1 MSVVTVWFA
10 LETAARAEPPTSAPA
25 IPPTSV
31 PAPVS
36 PSSPPAPY
44 AAPAEAPPAPAD
56 PHDEVLRRLLRSGCR
71 DGLPEAHALASRGAV
86 TWADTVARLCG
97 EILRAAPTPHATRAR
112 VDHDGR
118 GTMVISSTLYG
129 IWVGIATDVLFTIN
143 DQRGVIVPPLIGMGV
158 GLGLSLVLT
167 GDHPLTNGQ
176 AWTIVTG
183 LEYGS
188 VNGALWAGA
197 FDFSATDVV
206 GTTLATGLAAGA
218 IGLLVAQKMSPSQ
231 GNVEVVRSGLL
242 WGTAFGLLTM
252 LTVAT
257 DGSSQSYLRGAGVS
271 MDLGLLGGL
280 ALAASF
286 DVSRNRDLIID
297 AGFLGGGF
305 AGFGLTWLVEGASSD
320 GRGYA
325 AGALGGMVAGAVTA
339 IYLTRHMD
347 DPDEETGPTV
357 AALLGRDARG
367 RWSWGTPGP
376 TPVLDG
382 LGRRIIGATFTAVGG
397 NF

>member
-1 MSVVTVWFA
+1 VVAVWFA
-10 LETAARAEPPTSAPA
+10 LETGARAEPPA
-25 IPPTSV
+25 
-31 PAPVS
+31 S
-36 PSSPPAPY
+36 PPPAPY
-44 AAPAEAPPAPAD
+44 AAPMAAPPAPAD

-71 DGLPEAHALASRGAV
+71 DGLPEARALASGGAV
-86 TWADTVARLCG
+86 TWAETVARLCG
-97 EILRAAPTPHATRAR
+97 EILRAAPAPRAR
-112 VDHDGR
+112 VDRDGR
-118 GTMVISSTLYG
+118 GTMVIASTLYG
-129 IWVGIATDVLFTIN
+129 IWVGIATDVLFTID
-143 DQRGVIVPPLIGMGV
+143 DQRGIILPPLIGMGA
-158 GLGLSLVLT
+158 GLGLSLLLT

-188 VNGALWAGA
+188 ANGALWAGA
-197 FDFSATDVV
+197 FDFSATTVV
-206 GTTLATGLAAGA
+206 GATLATGVGAGA
-218 IGLLVAQKMSPSQ
+218 IGLLVSQKMSPSQ
-231 GNVEVVRSGLL
+231 GDVEVVRSGLL
-242 WGTAFGLLTM
+242 WGTLGGLLTM

-305 AGFGLTWLVEGASSD
+305 AGFGLTLLVEGASTN

-325 AGALGGMVAGAVTA
+325 AGALGGMVVGAVTA

-347 DPDEETGPTV
+347 DPDEESGPTV

-376 TPVLDG
+376 SPVLDG